1 MALLLMM
8 GWGALLLGALWLK
21 AGRPRPLGAP
31 PAPAWTDEGDLG
43 EGHLPSLW
51 AQALLLPLCLWLV
64 AAGAGQPQGDWPQ
77 LVTLGALSVVLWVS
91 VLCLSGGGDAPAE
104 G

>member
-31 PAPAWTDEGDLG
+31 P
-43 EGHLPSLW
+43 
-51 AQALLLPLCLWLV
+51 
-64 AAGAGQPQGDWPQ
+64 AGQPQGDWPQ